1 MSLMSKI
8 VSDIETERV
17 NLNSLNETEFTELQ
31 NELQNE
37 SYENKLEFF
46 ASLLDISDIEELSTG
61 NYKTL
66 ISTKEVEE
74 ILRKCVE

>member
-1 MSLMSKI
+1 MSKI

>member
-1 MSLMSKI
+1 MSKI

-17 NLNSLNETEFTELQ
+17 SLNSLSDVEFAELQ

-37 SYENKLEFF
+37 SYETKINFF

-61 NYKTL
+61 NAHVL
-66 ISTKEVEE
+66 ISTKEAEE